1 MVRVSIDVPA
11 LRGVVTNLRDFFDLA
26 LAEWSAVSSA
36 ASRGLTSAPSL
47 SGLSEPLPLISNSAT
62 ELEARIDLA
71 ILVNG
76 GDRSS
81 WDGPV
86 SYDVP
91 FDTADGIREQIGVE
105 LAQEFAELPPGSPRR
120 GDVEYLAE
128 LATILGRY
136 QEDPRV
142 TNAMFEE
149 LGPEG
154 ALQVPAALKYFEE
167 AYSRNSSSAWP
178 EDLHW
183 DEDTPMSVR
192 IREIQQQFMEG
203 YGAALATSS
212 HSAEFDPEFAN
223 GLVTTLT
230 EGAGTEGW
238 SLSQILRHGTYDAEF
253 LTTIGEGLYEWEKEQ
268 EGRVWG
274 GRFDGALDSWTI
286 GTQEGEGYYDPFVG
300 LFEAMGRTPEAALD
314 FINPGGE
321 ESVER
326 AQYIIQDRTWA
337 HDDFNSLGI
346 MLDAAATSFREPGDP
361 QAERAAWVA
370 SATVHFLGE
379 RDEGRNGR
387 AIGDAGKDSLGHI
400 FATYV
405 VDVDRVANGAAG
417 SFGTYRP
424 QLNVPW
430 EVGLPVGAD
439 FEIEHLR
446 DVMQEVLTD
455 DEAVAQVANAA
466 AEFNAYRMRVAAE
479 TWDGDVSDMSLV
491 QGAVNKSSALNGFFL
506 GAMEVGTEAAAREAD
521 ERAKM
526 YIDIASDVVGLIPTG
541 GTLTSFIADQAQ
553 SQGKDALVSHF
564 TGNESRV
571 QGENL
576 TVQQVALTDL
586 EVAMT
591 IAMAENDQLPASA
604 MKNEAGEVYPWF
616 ASGTFDADVL
626 AEPGMR
632 DRFIDWLSSGD
643 AGQATTALIPDI
655 EAGFDYGL
663 GRAGGDD

>member
-11 LRGVVTNLRDFFDLA
+11 LRGVISQLRDFVRLA
-26 LAEWSAVSSA
+26 LDEWNAVSLA
-36 ASRGLTSAPSL
+36 AGRGLTSASSL
-47 SGLSEPLPLISNSAT
+47 SALSESLPAIGTSAT
-62 ELEARIDLA
+62 ELEARVDLA

-81 WDGPV
+81 WDAPV

-91 FDTADGIREQIGVE
+91 SDTADGIREQIGVE
-105 LAQEFAELPPGSPRR
+105 LAQEFGELPPSSPRR
-120 GDVEYLAE
+120 ADVEYLAE
-128 LATILGRY
+128 LAEILGRY

-154 ALQVPAALKYFEE
+154 ALQVPAALKYFEQ

-212 HSAEFDPEFAN
+212 NSADFDPEFAN

-238 SLSQILRHGTYDAEF
+238 SLSQILRHGTYEADF
-253 LTTIGEGLYEWEKEQ
+253 LTTIGDGLYEWEKDQ
-268 EGRVWG
+268 QGRVWG
-274 GRFDGALDSWTI
+274 GRFDGELDGWTI

-321 ESVER
+321 EAVER
-326 AQYIIQDRTWA
+326 AKYIIQDRTWA

-361 QAERAAWVA
+361 DAARAAWVA
-370 SATVHFLGE
+370 SATVHYLGE

-400 FATYV
+400 FATYIA
-405 VDVDRVANGAAG
+405 DVDRIANGAAG
-417 SFGTYRP
+417 SFGTYDSEP
-424 QLNVPW
+424 NAPW
-430 EVGLPVGAD
+430 ETGLPIGAD
-439 FEIEHLR
+439 FEYEHLR
-446 DVMQEVLTD
+446 DVLQEVLTD

-466 AEFNAYRMRVAAE
+466 AEFNSYRMRVAAE
-479 TWDGDVSDMSLV
+479 NSDPSLI
-491 QGAVNKSSALNGFFL
+491 QGAVNGSSALNGFFL

-541 GTLTSFIADQAQ
+541 GTFTSFIADQAQ

-576 TVQQVALTDL
+576 TVQQVAITDL
-586 EVAMT
+586 EIAMA
-591 IAMAENDQLPASA
+591 IAMAENDQMPASA
-604 MKNEAGEVYPWF
+604 MKNEAGETYPWF
-616 ASGTFDADVL
+616 SSGTFDSDVL

-655 EAGFDYGL
+655 EARFLRGL
-663 GRAGGDD
+663 QRGGDD